1 MSKSIQHI
9 KMKIANYGLSLLAAG
24 VTLVFVACND
34 KEDKHSDHNS
44 KITEAKK
51 DSSMQHDAMEGMQMN
66 DDSSK
71 RMNNM
76 SSDTANHSSH
86 NTMDGMSMN
95 DKNSIADTAVNEI
108 YWNTMPANQIVISTQ
123 KAVEPVDSNMNY
135 TFKGNGYIS
144 FDFRR
149 SRKVPVRIGG
159 RIERLYV
166 KYNYQY
172 IRKGEKILE
181 LYSPEINTYIE
192 EFLFLTRQPS
202 DSALLN
208 KARQKLLLLGLS
220 AAQINQIQ
228 NSSQA
233 PLTISVYSPFEG
245 YVLFNPSAMVS
256 MGTTGNTSAGMGG
269 MNSGVS
275 TSPSVSPTVL
285 PDNSI
290 REGMYVAKD
299 QTLFWV
305 NDFKEVWGI
314 AAFTKENEKYLRKGL
329 PVTVISELIPEKTF
343 QTSVQF
349 MEQIYQSGQK
359 FSQARVYLPNTSGI
373 LKQNSLITIS
383 SSIPVSSLMVPASSV
398 YYLGKIAIVW
408 VRTGVTK
415 EGSNVFQSRVVRI
428 GHRDGKMVQIL
439 EGLNA
444 DELIAKDAGYMADSE
459 TIIKY

>member
-1 MSKSIQHI
+1 MPKSIQHI
-9 KMKIANYGLSLLAAG
+9 KMKIANYGLLLLAAG
-24 VTLVFVACND
+24 VTLMFIACND
-34 KEDKHSDHNS
+34 KENKHSGHNS
-44 KITEAKK
+44 KITEATK
-51 DSSMQHDAMEGMQMN
+51 DSSMQHDPMEGMQMN
-66 DDSSK
+66 DDSNKS
-71 RMNNM
+71 MNII

-108 YWNTMPANQIVISTQ
+108 YWNTKPANQTVISTQ

-135 TFKGNGYIS
+135 IFKGNGYIS

-149 SRKVPVRIGG
+149 SRKVPVRLGG

-192 EFLFLTRQPS
+192 EFLFLTQQPA
-202 DSALLN
+202 DSVLLN
-208 KARQKLLLLGLS
+208 KAKQKLLLLGLS

-245 YVLFNPSAMVS
+245 FVLFNPSAMAS
-256 MGTTGNTSAGMGG
+256 MGATGNTSAGMGG
-269 MNSGVS
+269 MNSGAG
-275 TSPSVSPTVL
+275 TSPSISPTVL

-314 AAFTKENEKYLRKGL
+314 AAFNKENEKYLHKGL
-329 PVTVISELIPEKTF
+329 PVTVTSELMPEKTF
-343 QTSVQF
+343 QTSIQF
-349 MEQIYQSGQK
+349 IEQVYQGGQK
-359 FSQARVYLPNTSGI
+359 FSQARVYLSNASGI
-373 LKQNSLITIS
+373 LKENSLITIS
-383 SSIPVSSLMVPASSV
+383 SSIPVRSLMVPASSV

-415 EGSNVFQSRVVRI
+415 EGSNIFQSRVVRI
-428 GHRDGKMVQIL
+428 GHRDGKMVQIQ
-439 EGLNA
+439 EGLNTH
-444 DELIAKDAGYMADSE
+444 ELIAKDAGYLADSE